1 MEKNNVAKIVIGG
14 IAGLILLI
22 FLTGSIRIVNAELVG
37 IRVTMGTVDPTPCY
51 GLSVK
56 WPFLS
61 KFVKFDKTT
70 QRVDATDATYTADI
84 QPANI
89 KYVFT
94 YKIVDANAPQLYVSA
109 GRYYE
114 EKIILPVLRST
125 VKNVIG
131 KWVAQELVAN
141 RDQATLDIEQKLVEN
156 LPAEFFTEISFV
168 IDNVDYSENFEAG
181 IEAKVLAEQAAQTA
195 KNRTVQI
202 EEEARQKVIEAQGD
216 ADAAIAKAEGDAKAM
231 VLLAESNAKALDLEG
246 KAIAR
251 NPQVLELREIEVQ
264 KEMAKSASGW
274 NTVVMGGAGGTL
286 LNIPTE

>member
-1 MEKNNVAKIVIGG
+1 MENNNVAKIVIGG

-61 KFVKFDKTT
+61 KFVKFEKTT
-70 QRVDATDATYTADI
+70 QRVDATDATYTQDI
-84 QPANI
+84 QPADI

-94 YKIVDANAPQLYVSA
+94 YKIVDANAPQLYISA

-125 VKNVIG
+125 VKDVIG
-131 KWVAQELVAN
+131 KWVAQDLVAN
-141 RDQATLDIEQKLVEN
+141 RDQAASDIEQKLVEN
-156 LPAEFFTEISFV
+156 LPSEFFTEVSFV
-168 IDNVDYSENFEAG
+168 IDNIDYSDNFEDG

-202 EEEARQKVIEAQGD
+202 EEEARQKVIKAQGD

-231 VLLAESNAKALDLEG
+231 VLLAESNAKAMKLEG
-246 KAIAR
+246 EAISR
-251 NPQVLELREIEVQ
+251 NQQVLKLRELEVQ

-274 NTVVMGGAGGTL
+274 NTVVTGGAGTL

>member
-1 MEKNNVAKIVIGG
+1 MENKTVAKFIIGG
-14 IAGLILLI
+14 IAGLIVLI

-56 WPFLS
+56 WPFFS

-70 QRVDATDATYTADI
+70 QRVDETNATYTSDI
-84 QPANI
+84 QPAEI

-94 YKIVDANAPQLYVSA
+94 YKIVDANAPQLYISA

-125 VKNVIG
+125 VKDVIG

-141 RDQATLDIEQKLVEN
+141 RDQAASDIEQKLVEN
-156 LPAEFFTEISFV
+156 LPSEFFTEVSFV
-168 IDNVDYSENFEAG
+168 IDNIDYSKNFEDG

-202 EEEARQKVIEAQGD
+202 EEEARQKVIKAQGD

-231 VLLAESNAKALDLEG
+231 VLLAESNAKALDVEG

-251 NPQVLELREIEVQ
+251 NPQVLKLKELEVQ
-264 KEMAKSASGW
+264 RKMAESASGW
-274 NTVVMGGAGGTL
+274 KTVVMDGAGTL